1 LFALTKTNGRVSL
14 NCKMVQAESV
24 TEAAFG
30 CDWVRTPILIQHCMM
45 CVIAAANKGF
55 QMTEGKFVP
64 VSNATMFNV
73 RSKVKLPVTNNIE
86 NV

>member
-1 LFALTKTNGRVSL
+1 
-14 NCKMVQAESV
+14 
-24 TEAAFG
+24 
-30 CDWVRTPILIQHCMM
+30 M